1 MNNKQI
7 VTQIENCMI
16 NAKDY
21 ADKLDYTKE
30 LLTEIELLKLKHEL
44 YILIN
49 SIIKEQQFL

>member
-1 MNNKQI
+1 
-7 VTQIENCMI
+7 MI